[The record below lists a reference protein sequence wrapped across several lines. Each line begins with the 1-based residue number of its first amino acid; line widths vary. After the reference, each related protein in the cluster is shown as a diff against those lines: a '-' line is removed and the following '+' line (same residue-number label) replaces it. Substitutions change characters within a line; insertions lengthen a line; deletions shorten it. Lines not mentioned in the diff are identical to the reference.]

1 MIPAHYATLR
11 PGVNAKMLQCG
22 RSPGGPCLRNAV
34 NSADA
39 TPAHLSFIQG
49 SGHGGSHPHL
59 ANEFLRALL
68 EDRDPWPNATQ
79 SANWTCTGICA
90 HQSAMRGGDIVRLH
104 PMTKSGLSPA
114 AGPCRGKNFQNRLSG
129 AESRDLSIQ
138 LRRCGLR
145 RSVQSW
151 DPCVRFRHRSVSSCK
166 SDPDSLL
173 RVVPLLAT
181 FQDDLRVYK

>member
-1 MIPAHYATLR
+1 VSTKCSEFFR
-11 PGVNAKMLQCG
+11 RDPGAPVVHSGIGTRRLA
-22 RSPGGPCLRNAV
+22 SPLGERV
-34 NSADA
+34 S
-39 TPAHLSFIQG
+39 
-49 SGHGGSHPHL
+49 
-59 ANEFLRALL
+59 
-68 EDRDPWPNATQ
+68 DRDPWPNATQ

-90 HQSAMRGGDIVRLH
+90 HQSAMRGGDIVRLQ

-129 AESRDLSIQ
+129 PESRDLSIQ